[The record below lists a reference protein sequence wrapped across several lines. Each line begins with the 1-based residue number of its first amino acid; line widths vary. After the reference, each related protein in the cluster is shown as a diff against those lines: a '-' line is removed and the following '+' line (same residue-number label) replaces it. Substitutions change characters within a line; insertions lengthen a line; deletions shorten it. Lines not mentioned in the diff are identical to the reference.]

1 MNFIRYLVIVW
12 LVLSMSVFGVS
23 VANAED
29 KGGPTRLPLFAQEI
43 LDRDGKPV
51 QESPSV
57 TQFLEFFRREANIE
71 FRLQRLPWRRAQY
84 MATEG
89 HGIIWDISKTKER
102 LRKFRYSEPVMHAN
116 IWAIAYGEPRLRLD
130 TLQDLRGKIVSVERG
145 VSHGMNFDESRQSLF
160 RVDEDTA
167 SAASRFRK
175 LIAKRSD
182 VLLWGLVQ
190 FDRPEALSEYI
201 NRVYVPSFRDSE
213 LIGKTFYVSS
223 RPLFID
229 TIHFATKKG
238 VFEEEMQRLDGAI
251 RRGLASGE
259 LSRILRQM

>member
-1 MNFIRYLVIVW
+1 
-12 LVLSMSVFGVS
+12 MSVFGVS

-71 FRLQRLPWRRAQY
+71 FRLQRLPWRRAQ
-84 MATEG
+84 
-89 HGIIWDISKTKER
+89 WR
-102 LRKFRYSEPVMHAN
+102 LGTWHYLGALENQGANGQASLFRTSLALN
-116 IWAIAYGEPRLRLD
+116 IWAIAYGEPRLRP
-130 TLQDLRGKIVSVERG
+130 TLYKDLRGKIVSVERG
-145 VSHGMNFDESRQSLF
+145 VSHGMSFDESRQTLF

-175 LIAKRSD
+175 PVAKRSD

-190 FDRPEALSEYI
+190 FDRPEALSSI
-201 NRVYVPSFRDSE
+201 
-213 LIGKTFYVSS
+213 
-223 RPLFID
+223 
-229 TIHFATKKG
+229 
-238 VFEEEMQRLDGAI
+238 
-251 RRGLASGE
+251 
-259 LSRILRQM
+259 